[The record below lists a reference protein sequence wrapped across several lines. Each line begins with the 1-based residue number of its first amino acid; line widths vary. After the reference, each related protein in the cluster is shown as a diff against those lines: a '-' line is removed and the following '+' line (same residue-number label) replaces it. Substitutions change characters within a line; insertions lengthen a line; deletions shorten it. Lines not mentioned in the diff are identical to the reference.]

1 MQLQVQPNHN
11 PVILT
16 NVNRAYDEA
25 VVEDAI
31 TLTAGALKV
40 SGQPPLTYIC
50 ILVATLPAARLD

>member
-16 NVNRAYDEA
+16 NMNRTYDEA
-25 VVEDAI
+25 IAQYAV